1 MQKEHLDFV
10 VVGGGHRQG
19 ERRSKRTAS
28 LPYRPRVEP
37 AARRP

>member
-1 MQKEHLDFV
+1 MKEEHLDFV

-19 ERRSKRTAS
+19 ERRSMRTAS
-28 LPYRPRVEP
+28 PPYRPRVES